1 VSEPSE
7 TLEREAAQRSRAG
20 IAAII
25 AALVTLGGGIAASL
39 IYSDF
44 PHVLL
49 IEAVRAS
56 AGLSIGRPGLRTAQ
70 VLFYDDNATALL
82 ISAIALAI
90 GALALIGPLTYLY
103 QAAKARRPTTP
114 NVGLVMAVAGPVAL
128 AVSELVLQID
138 VMTRAHDFAGAANH
152 GTAAAHDVLKGGL
165 IVAAQILRQ
174 VAVIALGFAFV
185 VIALNAMRAGLLTRF
200 MGFLGIIVG
209 VLFVIPIGSQLPV
222 VQTFWLFAAGVLIL
236 DRWPGGRPPAWASG
250 KAEPWP
256 TQQELKEARMATSGA
271 GPTAAGD
278 EEPEERPQAL
288 RRKQLPEGAPASAPH
303 SASKKKKRRR

>member
-1 VSEPSE
+1 VTEPSE

-20 IAAII
+20 IAAIV

-49 IEAVRAS
+49 IEALRAS
-56 AGLSIGRPGLRTAQ
+56 AGVSIGRPGLRTAQ

-222 VQTFWLFAAGVLIL
+222 VQTFWLFAVGVLIL

-256 TQQELKEARMATSGA
+256 TQQELKEARMAASGA
-271 GPTAAGD
+271 GPIAD
-278 EEPEERPQAL
+278 DDEPEERPQAL
-288 RRKQLPEGAPASAPH
+288 RRKQAPEGAQAPAPH
-303 SASKKKKRRR
+303 PASKKKKRRR